1 MKILEA
7 FSPARAWCID
17 RAGNIIPVKV
27 HPFGALGEDSI
38 EDAAWLY
45 LFTDYS
51 DKQSLITYIS
61 NKLIFDY
68 SIDDSAYGYT
78 VIDEELDSIES
89 LKGHLGLNNLIAVI
103 DNKVE
108 AIVDGSEL
116 SMTEDATDKLGD
128 DIKTYLNQNYT
139 RVRYGSHY
147 QNYTE
152 REGSIYFR
160 IASND
165 GFNWYDNIISFL
177 DKAGSRFKLK
187 DITIEKDIQATGIK
201 RIYVDHLELSEFLMR
216 KPIVI
221 ESVRSCGSN

>member
-1 MKILEA
+1 MKILEVY
-7 FSPARAWCID
+7 SPARAWCID
-17 RAGNIIPVKV
+17 RKGNIIPVKV
-27 HPFGALGEDSI
+27 HPFGAAGEDSV

-51 DKQSLITYIS
+51 NKQSLLEYIC
-61 NKLIFDY
+61 NELILEYAIDDYTDGY
-68 SIDDSAYGYT
+68 SI
-78 VIDEELDSIES
+78 VEEELDSIES
-89 LKGHLGLNNLIAVI
+89 LKGHPGLNKLISTISNSVKDILEGGQDA
-103 DNKVE
+103 
-108 AIVDGSEL
+108 
-116 SMTEDATDKLGD
+116 MTETDIDKLGN

-160 IASND
+160 IASDD
-165 GFNWYDNIISFL
+165 GYNWYDDIINFL

-187 DITIEKDIQATGIK
+187 DITIEKDIQATGVN
-201 RIYVDHLELSEFLMR
+201 RIYVDHLSLSDFLMR

-221 ESVRSCGSN
+221 ESVKACGR